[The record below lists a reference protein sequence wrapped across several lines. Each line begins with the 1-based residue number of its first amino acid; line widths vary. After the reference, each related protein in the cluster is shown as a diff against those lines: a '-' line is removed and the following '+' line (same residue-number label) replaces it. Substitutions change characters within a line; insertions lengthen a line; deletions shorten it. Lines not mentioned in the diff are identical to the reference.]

1 MIACEVTNSYDEQD
15 SALQEMYREL
25 IDRAGNQG
33 TALSHVTGAPMPLA
47 ATEKSQSSTE
57 VNNSAELDDAVPS
70 PVCAM
75 KDDSNSRDAR
85 PCPSTPPSHGDRAIR
100 ATLPCTTHAL
110 NLLTATSRIVES
122 IDCEM
127 SKGSA
132 ATGGSNCHGDAA
144 LCSRDVSVRSIAL
157 DGPLPTEASTELT
170 TFLPE
175 TIPATVSSSEID
187 INEEAP
193 GLLSAIQSS
202 LSVSA
207 PSHVLKSCAS
217 PTKATGL
224 PDATLTSP
232 AATRDVIT
240 ESLSPPHSCEPKQV
254 DSKLHL
260 VGRPQTETRV
270 DDMQLSSLREC
281 DVISA
286 QVEPNT
292 SRAEVKSSNTIPTL
306 VQVPAELIR
315 QKNTGAVQ
323 IMPCPVIQPHSIS
336 LRELIFGGS
345 ASAASPLRPVPA
357 PVPVNLLVDL
367 PTHLPVHLPVPV
379 PVLPSI
385 PHQQHIIKGD
395 QSSHVAELAL
405 VPSSPPKIVIPIIA
419 TASTSSMSSSTAS
432 IAAEQDEDVD
442 KVIKVSPAV
451 NDPCEDTLLADCSQ
465 NKEGKKKGQEEKEEE
480 REERRKEKEEERV
493 GKKKE
498 KEEEMEGKKKEK
510 EDEREGKKKEKE
522 DERQE
527 RRKEKKE
534 KKEKKEMKKDS
545 LTSKKRCATESAKE
559 LEVSEG
565 ILSQKKQKKESKKS
579 SSVICEIVREKRKYK
594 KRNQTVNAEIVAHTR
609 AHTQGLSESEAMDCS
624 EVAHLSVDIGEKI
637 SLKESDSPTV
647 DAEEE
652 TVEEPIEEEEDIEE
666 DETPWTAAPL
676 LQLMSYRPLPS
687 VSLRHMISV
696 VSQMIDMMLKTLSK
710 INVPHS

>member
-1 MIACEVTNSYDEQD
+1 MFRLFFPRKGIYTGVIACEVTNSYDEQD

-33 TALSHVTGAPMPLA
+33 TLLSHVTGAPMPLA
-47 ATEKSQSSTE
+47 AAEKSQSSTG
-57 VNNSAELDDAVPS
+57 VSNSAELDDAVPS
-70 PVCAM
+70 SVSAM
-75 KDDSNSRDAR
+75 KDDSNSRDVR
-85 PCPSTPPSHGDRAIR
+85 PCPSTPPSHGDSAIST
-100 ATLPCTTHAL
+100 TLPCANHLL

-132 ATGGSNCHGDAA
+132 ATSGINSYGDAA
-144 LCSRDVSVRSIAL
+144 FSSRDVSVRSIAL
-157 DGPLPTEASTELT
+157 AGPLPTEASTKLAT
-170 TFLPE
+170 LLPE
-175 TIPATVSSSEID
+175 IIHATVPSGEID

-193 GLLSAIQSS
+193 GFLSAIQSPI
-202 LSVSA
+202 SVSA
-207 PSHVLKSCAS
+207 PSHVLPSCTS
-217 PTKATGL
+217 PTKVAAL

-232 AATRDVIT
+232 AATREVII
-240 ESLSPPHSCEPKQV
+240 ESLSPPHSCEPTQA

-270 DDMQLSSLREC
+270 DDHIQLSSLREC
-281 DVISA
+281 SGMSA
-286 QVEPNT
+286 QVEPNA
-292 SRAEVKSSNTIPTL
+292 SRAEVKSSSTIPTL
-306 VQVPAELIR
+306 VQVPAEPMR

-323 IMPCPVIQPHSIS
+323 IMPCPVIQPHPHSIS

-345 ASAASPLRPVPA
+345 ASAASPIRPV
-357 PVPVNLLVDL
+357 PVPVNLFVDL
-367 PTHLPVHLPVPV
+367 PTHLPVHFPVSV
-379 PVLPSI
+379 PVLSPI

-395 QSSHVAELAL
+395 QSSHVAEIAL
-405 VPSSPPKIVIPIIA
+405 VSSSPSKLVTPIIA

-432 IAAEQDEDVD
+432 IAAEQDGDVD
-442 KVIKVSPAV
+442 KVIKASPTV
-451 NDPCEDTLLADCSQ
+451 NDTCEDTLLADCIK
-465 NKEGKKKGQEEKEEE
+465 NKEGKKKEQEEKEEE
-480 REERRKEKEEERV
+480 REGRRKEKEEER
-493 GKKKE
+493 
-498 KEEEMEGKKKEK
+498 EGKKKEK

-522 DERQE
+522 DEREE

-545 LTSKKRCATESAKE
+545 LTSKKCCAIETAKE

-579 SSVICEIVREKRKYK
+579 SSVICETVREKRKYK
-594 KRNQTVNAEIVAHTR
+594 KRNQSVNADIVAHV
-609 AHTQGLSESEAMDCS
+609 QGLSESEAMDSS
-624 EVAHLSVDIGEKI
+624 EETNPSVDIAEEI
-637 SLKESDSPTV
+637 SPKESDAPAL

-652 TVEEPIEEEEDIEE
+652 KVEEPTEEEEEEDVEE

-676 LQLMSYRPLPS
+676 LQLMSYRPIPS

-696 VSQMIDMMLKTLSK
+696 TSQMIDMMLKTLS
-710 INVPHS
+710 